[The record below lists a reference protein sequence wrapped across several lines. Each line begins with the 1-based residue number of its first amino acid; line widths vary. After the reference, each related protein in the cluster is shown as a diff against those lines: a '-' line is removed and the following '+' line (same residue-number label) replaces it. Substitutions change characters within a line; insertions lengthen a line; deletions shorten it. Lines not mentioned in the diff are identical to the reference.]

1 MAWIKSTIRPFFGL
15 LMIQP
20 VVILW
25 LWLFSDNI
33 WDDYF
38 NTGWVLQ
45 TMITIYLIPIYHYY
59 ELFYEKMIN
68 GQKIV

>member
-1 MAWIKSTIRPFFGL
+1 MTWIKSTIRPFFGL
-15 LMIQP
+15 LMLQP

-25 LWLFSDNI
+25 LWLFSDNV
-33 WDDYF
+33 WDNYF

-45 TMITIYLIPIYHYY
+45 TMITFYLIPIYHYY
-59 ELFYEKMIN
+59 EIFYEKMKI

>member
-1 MAWIKSTIRPFFGL
+1 MAWMKSTIRPFFGL

-33 WDDYF
+33 WNDYF
-38 NTGWVLQ
+38 HTGWVLQ

-59 ELFYEKMIN
+59 ELFYEKRSN
-68 GQKIV
+68 GQKKG

>member
-1 MAWIKSTIRPFFGL
+1 MTWIKSTVRPFFGL

-68 GQKIV
+68 GQKIG

>member
-1 MAWIKSTIRPFFGL
+1 MDWIKSTIRPFIGL

-68 GQKIV
+68 GQKIG